1 MEDLNALPKR
11 AQQVCKDMEIS
22 NIPQILE
29 KTEMDFLRS
38 PKCTKKVLHQIK
50 IFLAEKGYMIRRRD

>member
-1 MEDLNALPKR
+1 MKDLNALPKR

-22 NIPQILE
+22 TIPQILE

-50 IFLAEKGYMIRRRD
+50 IFLAKKGNMYMRRD